1 MLDFTIFFQEQQRLL
16 RRLSLVN
23 KRYLY
28 TQINWKGRCS
38 LIIGQRGVG
47 KTTLMLQYLKE
58 NYEVTSSKALYISVD
73 NPFFKNISLYEFAIE
88 FEKYGGK
95 VLFID
100 EIHKYKDWSTHIKS
114 IYDSTELK
122 LIISGSSM
130 IQIHAQE
137 ADLSRRIRLYRL
149 ANLSFREYLAF
160 KGVADFPSYTIDEI
174 FENHLA
180 IANDILTE
188 IKPLAYF
195 DEYLS
200 RGCYPFSLQNE
211 DDYSH
216 LLMGIIN
223 QILEVDMPY
232 VTNIN
237 FSQIDKIKK
246 LVYLLS
252 TSVPLKPNISKLSIA
267 VEVSRPTLLE
277 YIHYLEIGSLT
288 NSVNQK
294 ARGYGV
300 ISKPDKLFMYNTN
313 LMRTISK
320 STDIGTQRETF
331 FVNQI
336 KSSLY
341 NESTLLD
348 ENILLDTH
356 GDFKV
361 LNKYVVEVGGKNKSF
376 KQIENIPNSF
386 VVADGIESGFGAKI
400 PLWLFGFLY

>member
-1 MLDFTIFFQEQQRLL
+1 MINFTIFFQEQQKLL
-16 RRLSLVN
+16 RRLSLAN

-28 TQINWKGRCS
+28 YQINWKGRCS

-47 KTTLMLQYLKE
+47 KTTMMLQYLKE
-58 NYEVTSSKALYISVD
+58 RYAVTSSDALYISVD
-73 NPFFKNISLYEFAIE
+73 NPYFKNISLYEFATD

-95 VLFID
+95 SLFID

-137 ADLSRRIRLYRL
+137 ADLSRRVRLYRL

-160 KGVADFPSYTIDEI
+160 KGVADFPSYSVDEV
-174 FENHLA
+174 FENHVA
-180 IANDILTE
+180 IANEILTE

-195 DEYLS
+195 DDYLS
-200 RGCYPFSLQNE
+200 RGCYPFMLQDE
-211 DDYSH
+211 DDYTH
-216 LLMGIIN
+216 LLMGIVN

-252 TSVPLKPNISKLSIA
+252 TSVPLKPNISKLSVA

-300 ISKPDKLFMYNTN
+300 VSKPDKLFMYNTN
-313 LMRTISK
+313 LMRAISK
-320 STDIGTQRETF
+320 SADIGTQRETF

-341 NESTLLD
+341 NEPSLLD

-356 GDFKV
+356 GDFRV
-361 LNKYVVEVGGKNKSF
+361 LNRYTVEIGGKNKSF
-376 KQIENIPNSF
+376 RQIEDIPNSF

-400 PLWLFGFLY
+400 PLWLFGFFY